1 MVKSKTWG
9 HAGATNSRGQIL
21 DLIPSAGA
29 GLITVPFDLAEQV
42 QIRESMPLMQH
53 RKLVQF

>member
-1 MVKSKTWG
+1 VKTSRVLTIYMCKTLK
-9 HAGATNSRGQIL
+9 L
-21 DLIPSAGA
+21 DLILNPGA
-29 GLITVPFDLAEQV
+29 QLITVPFDLAEQV

>member
-1 MVKSKTWG
+1 MDWPLLS
-9 HAGATNSRGQIL
+9 GQVL
-21 DLIPSAGA
+21 DLILNPGA
-29 GLITVPFDLAEQV
+29 QLITVPFDVAEQV